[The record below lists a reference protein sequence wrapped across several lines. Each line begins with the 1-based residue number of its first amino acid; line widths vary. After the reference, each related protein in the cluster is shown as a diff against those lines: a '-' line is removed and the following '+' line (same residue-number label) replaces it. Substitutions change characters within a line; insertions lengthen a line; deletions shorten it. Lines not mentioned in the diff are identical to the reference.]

1 MRRLCWFTLGFGLA
15 VAIYLGLQ
23 PDTAALWMSA
33 GFLILGLVGLLLGGR
48 KLRRAVI
55 AVLGISV
62 GFVWCFGYQALFLRP
77 LKTVAEEEEAVE
89 MIAEEYARKS
99 TYGYSVVVRIRREDR
114 WYQGVLYFDEE
125 FSPEPGDKLYTR
137 AKLTLA
143 EEKQKDDNF
152 YYSSRGVWLI
162 ASARTPIRTEKTEHR
177 RFRYAPV
184 YANHALRESCEAIF
198 PQDAAV
204 LMEAL
209 LLGEK
214 SGLSYEQKNDL
225 SVAGIYHAV
234 AVSGMHVSIL
244 LGMLLLLCGSRKK
257 LAAAIGLPMIVFFVL
272 MTGAPAS
279 AVRAGVMQ
287 CLLLLAP
294 LLGREN
300 DMPTSLCAALAL
312 LLLENPWSMLNVGLQ
327 LSFISTAGIMLF
339 AGPIYRLFAGG
350 KRITNCLRK
359 KTFGSRL
366 VQAMLVAASTSFAA
380 TAFSMPLAA
389 WQFEVVSLIA
399 PLTNML
405 CLWTVTILFSAGM
418 VLCVLGLICAPLML
432 GPAWLLSWLCRYV
445 LLIVRLF
452 AGIPYAALYFEDFYS
467 IALGVFVY
475 LAVLIF
481 AIRPQIIRHAAVPVS
496 TAAALVICLSLA
508 ALDYRLPAF
517 TFTALDVGQGQ
528 CLIFHADGKTT
539 VIDCGGTA
547 VESGEIAARYLQ
559 SRGEFRVENLVLTH
573 FDADHVNGAE
583 QLLRRERVQRLY
595 IPDFPDSNGLYEAIL
610 CAAEARGTEA
620 CFVRE
625 DIQIPDSGAE
635 LTVFAPNPGK
645 NSNETGLCVL
655 ASAEKY
661 DILVTGDLPEQA
673 EYRMMST
680 HTLPDLELLVAGHH
694 GAKTSTSSALLE
706 ATLPETVLI
715 SVGADNRFGHPAQ
728 ETTDRILASG
738 AELYRTDQCGTV
750 TIRKK

>member
-1 MRRLCWFTLGFGLA
+1 MRRLCWFTPGFALA
-15 VAIYLGLQ
+15 VAAFLLLHPEGI
-23 PDTAALWMSA
+23 ALWLSA
-33 GFLILGLVGLLLGGR
+33 GFLLLGLAGLFFGGKPLRRAAIALVGL
-48 KLRRAVI
+48 
-55 AVLGISV
+55 SV

-77 LKTVAEEEEAVE
+77 LQTVTDQEEAVE
-89 MIAEEYARKS
+89 MVAEEYPRK
-99 TYGYSVVVRIRREDR
+99 TAYGHSVVVKLRREDR
-114 WYQGVLYFDEE
+114 WYKGVLYFDEE

-162 ASARTPIRTEKTEHR
+162 ASARTSIRTEKTEHR

-300 DMPTSLCAALAL
+300 DMPTSLCAALTL

-327 LSFISTAGIMLF
+327 LSFTSTAGIMLF

-359 KTFGSRL
+359 KLSEAGLCR
-366 VQAMLVAASTSFAA
+366 
-380 TAFSMPLAA
+380 P
-389 WQFEVVSLIA
+389 
-399 PLTNML
+399 
-405 CLWTVTILFSAGM
+405 CLWRRPP
-418 VLCVLGLICAPLML
+418 PL
-432 GPAWLLSWLCRYV
+432 R
-445 LLIVRLF
+445 
-452 AGIPYAALYFEDFYS
+452 
-467 IALGVFVY
+467 
-475 LAVLIF
+475 
-481 AIRPQIIRHAAVPVS
+481 Q
-496 TAAALVICLSLA
+496 
-508 ALDYRLPAF
+508 LPF
-517 TFTALDVGQGQ
+517 P
-528 CLIFHADGKTT
+528 C
-539 VIDCGGTA
+539 
-547 VESGEIAARYLQ
+547 
-559 SRGEFRVENLVLTH
+559 
-573 FDADHVNGAE
+573 
-583 QLLRRERVQRLY
+583 LLR
-595 IPDFPDSNGLYEAIL
+595 
-610 CAAEARGTEA
+610 
-620 CFVRE
+620 
-625 DIQIPDSGAE
+625 
-635 LTVFAPNPGK
+635 
-645 NSNETGLCVL
+645 
-655 ASAEKY
+655 
-661 DILVTGDLPEQA
+661 
-673 EYRMMST
+673 
-680 HTLPDLELLVAGHH
+680 H
-694 GAKTSTSSALLE
+694 GSLKSSL
-706 ATLPETVLI
+706 
-715 SVGADNRFGHPAQ
+715 
-728 ETTDRILASG
+728 
-738 AELYRTDQCGTV
+738 
-750 TIRKK
+750 